1 MPRPAKYK
9 HNSMPIL
16 QTKNYKDFTIVKD
29 TSSSEILVSF
39 SDYRKANKCLHGDEV
54 VWENEKCVLKKR
66 AKYGQIVG
74 TIEFTS
80 KYMYGHTSNGNK
92 IYLFHPLNPAFPPMR
107 VGCSEKNTSVNR
119 IALVEFVD
127 WTESDHMIRTYLIR
141 LLGPAGSMSS
151 ELEALRWR
159 YGFPQLSK
167 MKFDVDTINTYVAN
181 EHRQLI
187 ASKNTINIDP
197 VGCKDVDD
205 LVTIHQLND
214 TQYEVIITIS
224 DVAEYIKEDSIG
236 DVLASQK
243 GQTLYEDGVAVVP
256 MFPVE
261 MSEDSFSLLPGRE
274 RLGVSLY
281 YVWDTVKKSLTM
293 IQIAETRIVNNRSYS
308 YESILNATDFPT
320 NILKDVAS
328 HLKGIET
335 NDSHE
340 WIEELMLAY
349 NKEVAKILVEAKGGL
364 LRSHKPADKEKLERY
379 TKIHPDLLGL
389 AFEAAKYVPANGS
402 KETPVHAALGSV
414 PYAHA
419 TSPIRRYADLV
430 NQRALKDVLRS
441 KDIHPCDISLA
452 QRLNARQKDAK
463 EHNRYVFFLKQIL
476 DAPVGNKMAIVL
488 EDTTVKTKVYVSSW
502 KRMVSVK
509 KQKDSTDTFLTG
521 ELLFVEYYSDMKKP
535 HWKDRIVTRLR
546 R

>member
-1 MPRPAKYK
+1 MPHPAKYQ
-9 HNSMPIL
+9 HNRMPIL

-92 IYLFHPLNPAFPPMR
+92 IYLFQPLNAAFPPMR
-107 VGCSEKNTSVNR
+107 VGCSEKDTSVNR

-127 WTESDHMIRTYLIR
+127 WAESDHITRAHLIR
-141 LLGPAGSMSS
+141 LLGPAGSINS

-167 MKFDVDTINTYVAN
+167 LKFDVDTTNTYIDN
-181 EHRQLI
+181 MYRRLI
-187 ASKNTINIDP
+187 DSTHTINIDP
-197 VGCKDVDD
+197 NGCKDIDD
-205 LVTIHQLND
+205 LVTIRQANS
-214 TQYEVIITIS
+214 TQYDIIITIS
-224 DVAEYIKEDSIG
+224 DVSEYIKEDSVG

-256 MFPVE
+256 MFPAE

-281 YVWDTVKKSLTM
+281 YLWDTETKDLTM
-293 IQIAETRIVNNRSYS
+293 LEIAETRVINNRSYT
-308 YESILNATDFPT
+308 YESIAGATDFPI

-328 HLKGIET
+328 HLKGEET
-335 NDSHE
+335 NDPHE
-340 WIEELMLAY
+340 WVEELMLAY

-379 TKIHPDLLGL
+379 TKIHADLVGL
-389 AFEAAKYVPANGS
+389 AFEAAKYVPSSDNH
-402 KETPVHAALGSV
+402 ETPLHAALGSV

-430 NQRALKDVLRS
+430 NQRVLKNVLRVN
-441 KDIHPCDISLA
+441 DISPCDLSLA

-463 EHNRYVFFLKQIL
+463 EHDRYVFFLKQII
-476 DAPVGNKMAIVL
+476 DTPVGTKRCIVL
-488 EDTTVKTKVYVSSW
+488 EDTTVKTKVYVASW
-502 KRMVSVK
+502 KRMISVK
-509 KQKDSTDTFLTG
+509 KQKDSTDTFLPG
-521 ELLFVEYYSDMKKP
+521 EFLFLEYYSDMKKP
-535 HWKDRIVTRLR
+535 HWKDRMVTRLR